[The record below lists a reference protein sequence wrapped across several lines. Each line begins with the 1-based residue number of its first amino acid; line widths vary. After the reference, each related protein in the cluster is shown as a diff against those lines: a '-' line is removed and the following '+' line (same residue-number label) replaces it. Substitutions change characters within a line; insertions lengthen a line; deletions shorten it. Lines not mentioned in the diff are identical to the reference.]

1 MVEYVIGDGACSV
14 SWSSIA
20 GEARDHRD
28 WFRGEEVCRYRVS
41 GVRVETIPG
50 RQKRPQPRGNYN
62 AATAGHTARWGP
74 PGRRATLA
82 VIDFGAGE
90 ADQIG
95 QIAPRPDPHA
105 EQFELDVAL
114 TAADF
119 DHYWNILTDIGQTH
133 LRCEVQVPP
142 GEDIAEFEI
151 VSRKHTEAAP

>member
-20 GEARDHRD
+20 GKRGITVIGFEAR
-28 WFRGEEVCRYRVS
+28 RYVVT
-41 GVRVETIPG
+41 GYQAFG
-50 RQKRPQPRGNYN
+50 WRQFQEDSH
-62 AATAGHTARWGP
+62 GHSHVVTTMQLRLDIQQDGGP

-82 VIDFGAGE
+82 VIDFGAGA

-142 GEDIAEFEI
+142 GEDIVEFEI